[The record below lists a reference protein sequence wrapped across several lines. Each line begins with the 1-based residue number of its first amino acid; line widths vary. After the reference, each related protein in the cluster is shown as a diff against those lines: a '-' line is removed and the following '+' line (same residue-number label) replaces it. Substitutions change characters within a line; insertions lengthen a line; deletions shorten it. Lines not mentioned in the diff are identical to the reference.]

1 LDFVEQR
8 LQEEPGFLHRG
19 VEGGHGRHVLR
30 GCMAGDTA
38 AGKMLKGQILAAP
51 ASLAG
56 PGNDFWL

>member
-1 LDFVEQR
+1 
-8 LQEEPGFLHRG
+8 
-19 VEGGHGRHVLR
+19 
-30 GCMAGDTA
+30 MAGDTA